1 MKLGGAENGQDFNMT
16 KLALHGSRHHNGVSR
31 IHGEVSSR
39 ILSDMWPQVSPEE
52 SPMDSITNGVHVAT
66 FLAQEWQDLF
76 DNKLGYEWRR
86 RLTEVDFWQK
96 IENIPDHHFWSVHQA
111 LKSQMLHSVRYRITQ
126 QHLRSHGS
134 EAHLERMLKFANP
147 LDPNVLTIGF
157 ARRFATYKRATLM
170 FENMDWMREIINDA
184 GRPVL
189 FIFAGKAH
197 PADKPGQELIR
208 RIHEISRWPE
218 FEGKLLMVEG
228 YDLGF
233 ARRLVSGCDVW
244 LNNPIYPLEAS
255 GTSGMKAAMN
265 GVINLSVTDGW
276 WDEGYDGA
284 NGWAIKPAPEYFDD
298 ARRNREDSQ
307 TLYELLQDQV
317 IPMYYRRH
325 ELGFS
330 AEWVRMAKR
339 SIITLLPRFNSTRM
353 VTEYVNKFY
362 GPASRQWRRYS
373 EGGFAAAQSVAAWK
387 SKVRQAWSGVTVSRQ
402 EEPLKRITYGESI
415 ELKVAVNLNGLA
427 PEDVRVEVLV
437 GRASKQGQD
446 RDIQAAAM
454 RPEGWAD
461 KECLYRLELTPEL
474 CGKLLYRVRVYPYH
488 DLLTHPF
495 ETGLMVWL

>member
-1 MKLGGAENGQDFNMT
+1 
-16 KLALHGSRHHNGVSR
+16 
-31 IHGEVSSR
+31 
-39 ILSDMWPQVSPEE
+39 
-52 SPMDSITNGVHVAT
+52 
-66 FLAQEWQDLF
+66 
-76 DNKLGYEWRR
+76 
-86 RLTEVDFWQK
+86 
-96 IENIPDHHFWSVHQA
+96 
-111 LKSQMLHSVRYRITQ
+111 MLHSVRYRITQ
-126 QHLRSHGS
+126 QHLRNHGS
-134 EAHLERMLKFANP
+134 EAHLERMLKYANP

-170 FENMDWMREIINDA
+170 FENMDWMRQIINDA
-184 GRPVL
+184 DRPVL

-284 NGWAIKPAPEYFDD
+284 NGWAIKPAPENYDD

-373 EGGFAAAQSVAAWK
+373 EGGFAAAQSLAAWK
-387 SKVRQAWSGVTVSRQ
+387 TKVGQAWGGVSMRRV

-415 ELKVAVNLNGLA
+415 ELKVAVNLNGLL

-446 RDIQAAAM
+446 KDVQAVSM
-454 RPEGWAD
+454 LPEGWTD
-461 KECLYRLELTPEL
+461 KECQYRLELTPEL
-474 CGKLLYRVRVYPYH
+474 CGRLLYRVRIYPHH

-495 ETGLMVWL
+495 ESGLMLWL